1 MFEEVL
7 FFLLCGQGVVQ
18 TWKVIWFDIVEK
30 LIIETFN
37 FPVRLEMLLV
47 VCLHCPERRLLVELC
62 TINYLPSL
70 PTFLL
75 LLLALFRQHRF
86 VDFFGQFFYLARFWN
101 CFFSFLFRFFDLL
114 LLVIF
119 TLLLLI
125 WFFCGNHID
134 STIVQR
140 VDITDHGLSLCLLEI
155 LLLDWGWILGGWSRR
170 KWHVV
175 LECQIVGC
183 RWRSNTFKWL
193 AEVLITT
200 IWQLILPII
209 KLD

>member
-18 TWKVIWFDIVEK
+18 TWKVIWFDIEEK
-30 LIIETFN
+30 LVIETFN

-47 VCLHCPERRLLVELC
+47 VRLHRSERRLLVELC

-101 CFFSFLFRFFDLL
+101 CSFSFLFRFFDLL
-114 LLVIF
+114 LLAIF
-119 TLLLLI
+119 ALLLLI
-125 WFFCGNHID
+125 WFFWGNHVD

-140 VDITDHGLSLCLLEI
+140 VNITDHGLSLCLLEI
-155 LLLDWGWILGGWSRR
+155 LLSDWGWILGGKSWC

-183 RWRSNTFKWL
+183 SWSNTFKWL

-200 IWQLILPII
+200 TWQLILLII